1 MAATADGNTSM
12 RPHCRDWMSAV
23 AVVGFEAI
31 GRLMVQFGSARKRS
45 FLVARLNSRQKV
57 LHGQAMRDLR
67 QDAAIRTSRQ
77 SRQEPGQPQVRTQP
91 PDGAPDREGADV
103 PGQGVHAL
111 PEDLFG
117 LTQAPPAPAAP
128 PPQVS

>member
-45 FLVARLNSRQKV
+45 FLVARLNSRQNV

-67 QDAAIRTSRQ
+67 QDAAIRTSPH
-77 SRQEPGQPQVRTQP
+77 SRHKPEQPQDRPQP
-91 PDGAPDREGADV
+91 PDRARTPEAADL
-103 PGQGVHAL
+103 PSNSVH
-111 PEDLFG
+111 
-117 LTQAPPAPAAP
+117 
-128 PPQVS
+128 